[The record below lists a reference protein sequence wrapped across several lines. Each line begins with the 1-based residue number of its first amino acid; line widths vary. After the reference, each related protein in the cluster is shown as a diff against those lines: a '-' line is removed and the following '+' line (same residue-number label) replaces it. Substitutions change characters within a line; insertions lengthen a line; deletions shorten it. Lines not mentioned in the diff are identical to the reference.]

1 MTVEELLRA
10 AAPTFR
16 APQVYIAEAIGRF
29 LAGDKPVMCVN
40 AETGIGKTLA
50 YGVPA
55 ALAASAGKRI
65 LVSTHTTQQLDQVTA
80 VMCRVAEVLPR
91 PVVVAR
97 RLGRANFLSP
107 GRIARVLANRDDLD
121 CTDRALLKEAMAHA
135 GLIDEFEVDNGSL
148 PVPRVDVC
156 LTSSCK
162 HQSNYDAQ
170 RKTTEGADLV
180 VQTHAMSVLDVVRG
194 TVSADIVIY
203 DEGDALP
210 SAAAGFAEAR
220 VTSLDLMTI
229 RERYAPDGL
238 GDALAAFEAWAA
250 RTVGNGGA
258 VFKKDHPEAV
268 LHARAIRAALEGLDA
283 EHARHLRRALS
294 VFVNLGPASRYRGAA
309 VVAAYGGHGF
319 AVIALEPGR
328 VLRRTYED
336 RKTVFVSATL
346 AVGHADGPSAF
357 EPFLRT
363 VGANG
368 CAFFPLRAEPESF
381 GSMAFVL
388 ADRCVPTPFCEDGER
403 DSAYYDYAEQLVR
416 RAMAE
421 GGRTLVLSPSFTDVE
436 ELAQRIRGILAHRR
450 GESLTRHLD
459 AFRAR
464 PNSVLVTPAAW
475 AGTDL
480 PGLLSH
486 IVILR
491 VPFPPPDAG
500 RTQLLNRLLES
511 RGHDGANAKG
521 IILGRDRRQAI
532 RRLAQGFGRGIRG
545 PNDRVRIWIA
555 DPRFPLP
562 DTLVLNPRL
571 LIGQGHAARHR
582 DLSGSIP
589 RRFAAT
595 YADAEILPRD
605 AGPSPRQ

>member
-1 MTVEELLRA
+1 MIVEELLRA

-16 APQVYIAEAIGRF
+16 PSQVYIAEAIGRF

-40 AETGIGKTLA
+40 AETGIGKTFA

-80 VMCRVAEVLPR
+80 AMCRVAEVLPR

-121 CTDRALLKEAMAHA
+121 WKDRALLKKAMVHA

-162 HQSNYDAQ
+162 HQSTYDAQ

-194 TVSADIVIY
+194 KVSADIVIY

-229 RERYAPDGL
+229 QERYAPDGL

-258 VFKKDHPEAV
+258 VFKQDHPEAV
-268 LHARAIRAALEGLDA
+268 LHARAIRAALEGPDA
-283 EHARHLRRALS
+283 EHARDLRHALS
-294 VFVNLGPASRYRGAA
+294 VFVNLDPASRYRGAA
-309 VVAAYGGHGF
+309 VVAARGGHGF
-319 AVIALEPGR
+319 AVIAVEPGR

-357 EPFLRT
+357 EQFLRT

-368 CAFFPLRAEPESF
+368 CAFSPLRAEPESF

-388 ADRCVPTPFCEDGER
+388 ADRCVPKPFREHGER

-421 GGRTLVLSPSFTDVE
+421 RGRTLVLAPSFTDVD
-436 ELAQRIRGILAHRR
+436 ELAQRIRGILVHRR
-450 GESLTRHLD
+450 GDSLTKHLD

-464 PNSVLVTPAAW
+464 PNSALVTPAAW

-491 VPFPPPDAG
+491 VPFPPPDAS
-500 RTQLLNRLLES
+500 RTQLLDRLLES

-521 IILGRDRRQAI
+521 ILHGRDRRHTI

-545 PNDRVRIWIA
+545 PNDRVKIWIA

-562 DTLVLNPRL
+562 DTLVLNSRL
-571 LIGQGHAARHR
+571 LISQGHATSHR

-589 RRFAAT
+589 RRFADA
-595 YADAEILPRD
+595 YADAEILLRD
-605 AGPSPRQ
+605 AGPSPRR